1 MTTISQWKEYLKANN
16 LYHSDDLSPE
26 INDEFKLAMIN
37 LESTLSN
44 DIPSIKNLLW
54 QNNQPNPNISLEDY
68 QNAIKLLNI
77 KKQKQS
83 KAQANMDD
91 LGPPP
96 NREDLPLATK
106 FLQTGDDS
114 KLATGDPDTAQ
125 HQGVMNNKIPAK
137 KPSEIK
143 IQNKPN
149 NNSINKRMLELE
161 KLLEK

>member
-1 MTTISQWKEYLKANN
+1 MTTIPQWKEYLKSNN
-16 LYHSDDLSPE
+16 LYHNEDLSPE
-26 INDEFKLAMIN
+26 IDDEFKIAMIN

-44 DIPSIKNLLW
+44 DIPSIKNLIW

-83 KAQANMDD
+83 IAQANLDD

-96 NREDLPLATK
+96 DRTDLPLAMK
-106 FLQTGDDS
+106 FMQTGDDS

-137 KPSEIK
+137 KPSETK
-143 IQNKPN
+143 IQNTTN
-149 NNSINKRMLELE
+149 NNSINKRMIELE
-161 KLLEK
+161 KLLQK